1 MEDEK
6 NIHELDKAENKQT
19 LEMQIYVNFSIYL
32 DDCFVITGP

>member
-6 NIHELDKAENKQT
+6 NIHELDKTENKHQ
-19 LEMQIYVNFSIYL
+19 EMQIYVNFSIYL